1 MSTSCPQQYLR
12 SVGLSGWHATFAEFL
27 PSTASGASSLTVE
40 RLQAATAGD
49 LRQMGAAAGLQ
60 MDDATVHKVLRALR
74 SQAMVRSPRVSV
86 GAGGSRPLAAA
97 ARSAGTPP
105 AGATAGLRHRAQ
117 VLDTPSP
124 VTTTA
129 KHRSKRVR
137 RRRHSVLSGCSYLA
151 LAHDDSPGQLRVHC
165 PWRDS
170 GSCSDCRVLTPLQA
184 AQLRLAFAL
193 GLLPHNSTAISHE
206 SPLDLLDI
214 DVAEHIGERMRPG
227 DADAVGEWCGKLPVV
242 PISLGLVLCLS
253 RACLGRSSLSSFK
266 REN

>member
-27 PSTASGASSLTVE
+27 PSTASGASSL
-40 RLQAATAGD
+40 
-49 LRQMGAAAGLQ
+49 
-60 MDDATVHKVLRALR
+60 
-74 SQAMVRSPRVSV
+74 SV
-86 GAGGSRPLAAA
+86 GAGGSRPLAAAA

-124 VTTTA
+124 VTTPA

-214 DVAEHIGERMRPG
+214 DVTEHIGERMRPG

-253 RACLGRSSLSSFK
+253 RACLGRSSLSSF
-266 REN
+266 